1 MRRRKE
7 AGQALVLTAFALTL
21 LTSAAGLGIDMG
33 YLRYQKRLQQSAADS
48 AAIAGASDISY
59 NNVTTAAKT
68 DSASNGYTDG
78 SNNVTVTVYNPPNDG
93 PHAGVADYVE
103 VLVRKVQPTFF
114 MRILGV
120 YSTPVIARA
129 VAYLSGSAKS
139 CMYSI
144 GTGGGNGI
152 LNNGSGSLS
161 APNCGIIDD
170 ESLLNNGSGTITAS
184 TIGVVGSVTNNG
196 SGSITPTPVTGIV
209 PASDPLAYL
218 QPPTPGTCL
227 PNGTGTVNGS
237 GPATL
242 SPGNYCSGITINGS
256 STVTLNSGIYTI
268 TGGGMTF
275 NGSGTITGTGVT
287 LYIGSSGGSVTLN
300 GSETFNLTAPT
311 TGAYAGILF
320 YQDRSNASGATVNGS
335 QTSKFQGAI
344 YFPSA
349 QLTLNGSGS
358 TAAYFISVAK
368 SYLLNGSGTL
378 HFPSDYSSLPGG
390 SPIKDAILVE

>member
-59 NNVTTAAKT
+59 NNVTAAAKT

-103 VLVRKVQPTFF
+103 VLVKKVQPTFF

-129 VAYLSGSAKS
+129 VAYLSGNAKS
-139 CMYSI
+139 CMYAI

-152 LNNGSGSLS
+152 LNNGTGSIS
-161 APNCGIIDD
+161 APNCGIIDNQ
-170 ESLLNNGSGTITAS
+170 SMLNNGTGSITAS
-184 TIGVVGSVTNNG
+184 SIGVVGSVTNNG
-196 SGSITPTPVTGIV
+196 TGSISPTPVTGIV

-218 QPPTPGTCL
+218 QPPTPGACL
-227 PNGTGTVNGS
+227 PSTAGDFNGTGTGTMS
-237 GPATL
+237 Q
-242 SPGNYCSGITINGS
+242 GNYCNGISVNGTIN
-256 STVTLNSGIYTI
+256 VTLNPGIYTI
-268 TGGGMTF
+268 TGGGITF
-275 NGSGTITGTGVT
+275 NGTGTITGTGVT
-287 LYIGSSGGSVTLN
+287 LYIGSSGGSLTLN
-300 GSETFNLTAPT
+300 GTQAFNLSAPT
-311 TGAYAGILF
+311 TGADAGILF
-320 YQDRSNASGATVNGS
+320 YQDRGNTSGATINGT
-335 QTSKFQGAI
+335 QTSKLEGAI
-344 YFPSA
+344 YIPSG
-349 QLTLNGSGS
+349 QLTLNGTGS

-368 SYLLNGSGTL
+368 SYVLNGTGTL
-378 HFPSDYSSLPGG
+378 NFPSNYAGLPGG